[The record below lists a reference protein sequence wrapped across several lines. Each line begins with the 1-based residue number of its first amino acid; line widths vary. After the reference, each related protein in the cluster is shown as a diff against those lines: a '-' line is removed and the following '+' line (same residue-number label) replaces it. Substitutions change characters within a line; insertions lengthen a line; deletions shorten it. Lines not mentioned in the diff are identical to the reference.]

1 MCNKRK
7 NMYREPRYI
16 GRDLSLQ
23 KQRKEKK
30 KKKEAIIVHEFEILF
45 CDRANNCQYLSKV
58 CKFNGFLKS
67 EKGSKC

>member
-7 NMYREPRYI
+7 KYVSRA
-16 GRDLSLQ
+16 SLHRTRFELT
-23 KQRKEKK
+23 KTEEGKKER
-30 KKKEAIIVHEFEILF
+30 KEAIIVHEFEILF

-67 EKGSKC
+67 GKRI